1 MKIPGL
7 ILLISCFIL
16 SCNRIQSGT
25 ALNDEDKKRI
35 KAIGL
40 LDEGERINKF
50 YTEYKKD
57 VAGNFFSDKRI
68 ASYWIDAKNPDKN
81 RVNSA
86 YYREIRSIDTVSK
99 PGGSYSPYMMIT
111 KFDNSRFKVSV
122 NGQRDQIIEFFEEA
136 MKQWRLRRTR

>member
-1 MKIPGL
+1 MKIPVL
-7 ILLISCFIL
+7 LLIACSFIL

-25 ALNDEDKKRI
+25 ALNDEDLKRI
-35 KAIGL
+35 KDIHL
-40 LDEGERINKF
+40 LDEGERIIKF
-50 YTEYKKD
+50 YSEYKKE

-68 ASYWIDAKNPDKN
+68 ASYWIDEKNPDKN

-99 PGGSYSPYMMIT
+99 PGGSYSPYMMVT

-122 NGQRDQIIEFFEEA
+122 NGQQAQIKEFFEEA